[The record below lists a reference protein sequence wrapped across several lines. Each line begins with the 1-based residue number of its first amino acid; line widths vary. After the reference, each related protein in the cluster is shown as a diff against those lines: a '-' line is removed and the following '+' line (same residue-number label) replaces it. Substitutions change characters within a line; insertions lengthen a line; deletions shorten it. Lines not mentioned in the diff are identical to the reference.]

1 MSCDPFH
8 VGDCIK
14 EGISSGMESMAQSFK
29 EGAEW
34 AMKNLTTAWLNA
46 PAPDV
51 NSSTSVTGWI
61 QDHLNYFV
69 GATMLLSVLVASYR
83 LATTGKFEHRRD
95 LAESLTR
102 VVVVTAIA
110 GTVTTLGVA
119 VGELFSKWILDQS
132 KIDFSQT
139 VVLGAAQQP
148 DIIILLGIV
157 VIIAQVIQLGLILIR
172 NGMIVILAGI
182 LPLAAA
188 AGNTQMGRQWWQ
200 KSFAWLLAF
209 VLYKPVAALIYAAAF
224 RMASKE
230 QDLATQLSGIFMM
243 LLAIFALPALMRFMV
258 PATAA
263 MSGGNAGAMAG
274 AVAGAALATGAVLAT
289 GGGAAAAGG
298 ASGGFGGASGAATT
312 GPAATGGAM
321 PTGSPPAGTSTTG
334 GDAGA
339 GTTGATGSPRGTSE
353 GAPGLGSTGDGGAT
367 GQDGSTAASGGAM
380 PTGSPPAGA
389 STTGGDA
396 GAGTTGATGSP
407 GGTSEGAPGLG
418 STGAGG
424 ATGQDGSTA
433 ASGVQGDGGVPA
445 PTPGPPAPSGTG
457 GGSRG
462 STALDAASA
471 GMNAAR
477 AASDTASGATGDQS

>member
-1 MSCDPFH
+1 MSCGLIGGSI
-8 VGDCIK
+8 GDCIK
-14 EGISSGMESMAQSFK
+14 EGISSGMDSMAQTFK

-34 AMKNLTTAWLNA
+34 AMKNLTTAWLKA
-46 PAPDV
+46 PSPDV
-51 NSSTSVTGWI
+51 TSSTSVTGWI
-61 QDHLNYFV
+61 QAHLSYFV
-69 GATMLLSVLVASYR
+69 AATMVFSVLVASYR
-83 LATTGKFEHRRD
+83 MATTGKFEHGRD

-102 VVVVTAIA
+102 VVLVTLLA
-110 GTVTTLGVA
+110 GTLTTLGVQ
-119 VGELFSKWILDQS
+119 VGEAFSSWILD
-132 KIDFSQT
+132 KANIDFSQT
-139 VVLGAAQQP
+139 VMLAAAQNP
-148 DIIILLGIV
+148 GIIILLAII

-172 NGMIVILAGI
+172 NGMIVILAGV

-209 VLYKPVAALIYAAAF
+209 VLYKPVAALIYAASF
-224 RMASKE
+224 KMASKE

-243 LLAIFALPALMRFMV
+243 LLAIFALPALMRFLV

-321 PTGSPPAGTSTTG
+321 PAGS
-334 GDAGA
+334 
-339 GTTGATGSPRGTSE
+339 
-353 GAPGLGSTGDGGAT
+353 
-367 GQDGSTAASGGAM
+367 QQ
-380 PTGSPPAGA
+380 AGA

-418 STGAGG
+418 STGDGG
-424 ATGQDGSTA
+424 ATGQGGSTA
-433 ASGVQGDGGVPA
+433 AAGAQGDGGSPA
-445 PTPGPPAPSGTG
+445 PTQGPPAPSGTG
-457 GGSRG
+457 GSSRT

-477 AASDTASGATGDQS
+477 AANDTASGATGDQS

>member
-1 MSCDPFH
+1 MSCGLIGGSI
-8 VGDCIK
+8 GDCIK
-14 EGISSGMESMAQSFK
+14 EGISSGMDSMAQTFK

-34 AMKNLTTAWLNA
+34 AMKNLTTAWLKA
-46 PAPDV
+46 PSPDV
-51 NSSTSVTGWI
+51 TSSTSVTGWI
-61 QDHLNYFV
+61 QAHLSYFV
-69 GATMLLSVLVASYR
+69 AATMVFSVLVASYR
-83 LATTGKFEHRRD
+83 MATTGKFEHGRD

-102 VVVVTAIA
+102 VVLVTLLA
-110 GTVTTLGVA
+110 GTLTTLGVQ
-119 VGELFSKWILDQS
+119 VGEAFSSWILD
-132 KIDFSQT
+132 KANIDFSQT
-139 VVLGAAQQP
+139 VMLAAAQNP
-148 DIIILLGIV
+148 GIIILLAII

-172 NGMIVILAGI
+172 NGMIVILAGV

-209 VLYKPVAALIYAAAF
+209 VLYKPVAALIYAASF
-224 RMASKE
+224 KMASKE

-243 LLAIFALPALMRFMV
+243 LLAIFALPALMRFLV

-312 GPAATGGAM
+312 GPAATGG
-321 PTGSPPAGTSTTG
+321 

-339 GTTGATGSPRGTSE
+339 GTTGATGSSGGTSE

-367 GQDGSTAASGGAM
+367 GQGGSTAATGGAM
-380 PTGSPPAGA
+380 PAGSPPAGA